1 MRLIKLTALFSLVIS
16 MMATQA
22 SAKDICKNNQTTLFW
37 INQSQGKYE
46 CRHNTKFYELEKCD
60 AGYTYSGGKC
70 TKTELSNLTE
80 PKCSLGN
87 WKCEINGIDKCYSK
101 KSCQGNFKGKISCSG
116 LNSKSL
122 IKDHKGKT
130 DFCGKE
136 KTTTKNRSTNNC
148 PAGFKKSSYK
158 VSSGANG
165 YEKYYCITAL

>member
-1 MRLIKLTALFSLVIS
+1 MRLIKLTALFSIMMC

-22 SAKDICKNNQTTLFW
+22 SANKSKCRKDLDHQY
-37 INQSQGKYE
+37 INEAKGTYE
-46 CRHNTKFYELEKCD
+46 CRHKTKYYEFNKCD

-87 WKCEINGIDKCYSK
+87 WKCEVNGMDKCYSK
-101 KSCQGNFKGKISCSG
+101 KNCSGNLKGKVSCSG

-122 IKDHKGKT
+122 IKDHQGKT

-136 KTTTKNRSTNNC
+136 KTTTKDRSTNNC
-148 PAGFKKSSYK
+148 PVGFKKSPYK